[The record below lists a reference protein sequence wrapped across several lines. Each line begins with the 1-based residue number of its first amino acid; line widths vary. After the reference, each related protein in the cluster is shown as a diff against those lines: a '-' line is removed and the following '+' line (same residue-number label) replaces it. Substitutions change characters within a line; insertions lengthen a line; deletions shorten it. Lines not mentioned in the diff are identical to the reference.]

1 MNLVQRR
8 EAADLID
15 LERYPV
21 GDSGSPEFWGFV
33 GECRKRL
40 AKDGVILMPGF
51 TTGDATRVLRDEAVA
66 LLPGAYYCD
75 IRHNCYLQPSDPS
88 FPPDHPRN
96 RTHRNNKG
104 GIANDLIP
112 GSALLRRIYD
122 WKPLR
127 DFLAAV
133 LGLDALYPLADPLSS
148 LNINVHR
155 TGQIQGWHF
164 DGARFAV
171 TLMLQAAE
179 AGGRFEYVLNLRS
192 DEDPNYA
199 GVARVLDGD
208 RAHVRSIDIDDGMLI
223 VFRGHHSLHQVTA
236 PEGGRLRINAIFS
249 YAAQPGV
256 MLHEHTRRL
265 FYGRVL

>member
-1 MNLVQRR
+1 MSLVQRR

-21 GDSGSPEFWGFV
+21 GVPGSPEFSGFV
-33 GECRKRL
+33 GECRKRV

-51 TTGDATRVLRDEAVA
+51 TNGDATRALRDEAVS
-66 LLPGAYYCD
+66 LLPAAYYCD
-75 IRHNCYLQPSDPS
+75 IWHNCYLRPADPS
-88 FPPDHPRN
+88 YTPDHPRN
-96 RTHRNNKG
+96 RVHRNNKG
-104 GIANDLIP
+104 GIADDLIP

-133 LGLDALYPLADPLSS
+133 LELEALYPMADPLSS

-155 TGQIQGWHF
+155 SGQIQGWHF
-164 DGARFAV
+164 DGADFAV
-171 TLMLQAAE
+171 TLMIQSAD

-192 DEDPNYA
+192 DEDPNFI

-208 RAHVRSIDIDDGMLI
+208 RVPVRGVDIDDGMLV
-223 VFRGHHSLHQVTA
+223 VFRGHDSLHQVTA
-236 PEGGRLRINAIFS
+236 PEGERLRINAIFS

-265 FYGRVL
+265 FYGRVR